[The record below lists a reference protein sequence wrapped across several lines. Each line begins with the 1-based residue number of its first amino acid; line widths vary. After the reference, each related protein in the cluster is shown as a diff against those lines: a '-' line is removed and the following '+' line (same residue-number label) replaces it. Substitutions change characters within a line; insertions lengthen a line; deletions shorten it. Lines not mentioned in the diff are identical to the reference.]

1 MKTAIYVPRAGRVAV
16 AAAGAVVL
24 LLVAS
29 QLALPPLAEHRLR
42 DSLERNGTVDRVEI
56 RAFPALKLLW
66 HRADRVVVRMGATRT
81 GTGRLADRLAQ
92 IRETDVLDA
101 RVGELSVLTLRLHDL
116 RLDKRRDQLLLA
128 RATVDDADLRAALPP
143 GFDLRPVASG
153 GGALVFQGTADL
165 FGRRFTG
172 NAVVS
177 AQDGKLRLAPDVP
190 FGGFLSVTL
199 FEDPRVD
206 VLGVAARRTPAG
218 FVLSARMRLRG

>member
-1 MKTAIYVPRAGRVAV
+1 MPRAGRVAV

-29 QLALPPLAEHRLR
+29 QFLLPTLAERRLR
-42 DSLERNGTVDRVEI
+42 TSLERSGPVDQVDI

-66 HRADRVVVRMGATRT
+66 HRADRVIVRMGTT
-81 GTGRLADRLAQ
+81 TIGTGNLADRLAQ
-92 IRETDVLDA
+92 IRDTDQLDA
-101 RVGELSVLTLRLHDL
+101 RVGELRVLTLRLHDL
-116 RLDKRRDQLLLA
+116 RLEKDHDQLLLA
-128 RATVDDADLRAALPP
+128 RASVENADLRAALPP

-153 GGALVFQGTADL
+153 GGVLVFQGTADL
-165 FGRRFTG
+165 FGRRFAG

-177 AQDGKLRLAPDVP
+177 AQDGKLRLAPDIP

-199 FEDPRVD
+199 FEDPRME
-206 VLGVAARRTPAG
+206 VLGVAARRAPSG